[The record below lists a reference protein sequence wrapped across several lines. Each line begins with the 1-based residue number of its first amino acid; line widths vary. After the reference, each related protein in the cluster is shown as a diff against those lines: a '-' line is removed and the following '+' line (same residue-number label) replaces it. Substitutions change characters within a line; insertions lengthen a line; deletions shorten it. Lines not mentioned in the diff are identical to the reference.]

1 MAENESNISSNERAV
16 VRITMNDCEGFTQSW
31 EKKQTTT
38 LTES

>member
-1 MAENESNISSNERAV
+1 MAENESNISSNEV
-16 VRITMNDCEGFTQSW
+16 VRITMNDCESFTQSW